1 MQLENKCLVPADRD
15 TTWELVMDIPR
26 VAACIPGVNDVTL
39 VSDDKFNAVMQVRI
53 GPMRLSFSGT
63 ILIVDQDKQK
73 GEARFRVEAAD
84 RRLGGSFRA
93 DMILRLNPLSETQT
107 ELSIE
112 SDVAFMGK
120 LGELGQPLIRRKAGN
135 TLEDFARNLSQQVNS
150 PPA

>member
-1 MQLENKCLVPADRD
+1 MQLENRCLVPADRD
-15 TTWELVMDIPR
+15 TTWDLVMDIPR
-26 VAACIPGVNDVTL
+26 VATCIPGVNNVTPAG
-39 VSDDKFNAVMQVRI
+39 DDKFDAVMEVRI
-53 GPMRLSFSGT
+53 GPMRLNFSGT
-63 ILIVDQDKQK
+63 ILVVDQDRQK

-84 RRLGGSFRA
+84 RRLGGSIRA
-93 DMILRLNPLSETQT
+93 EMTMQLNPLSETQT

-150 PPA
+150 PTG

>member
-26 VAACIPGVNDVTL
+26 VAACIPGVNDVTP

-150 PPA
+150 PPS

>member
-15 TTWELVMDIPR
+15 TTWKLVMDIPR
-26 VAACIPGVNDVTL
+26 VAACIPGVNDVTP
-39 VSDDKFNAVMQVRI
+39 VGDDKFNAVMQVRI

-93 DMILRLNPLSETQT
+93 DMTLRLNPLSETQT

-150 PPA
+150 SPS

>member
-26 VAACIPGVNDVTL
+26 VAACIPGVNDVTP
-39 VSDDKFNAVMQVRI
+39 VGDDKFNAVMQVRI

-150 PPA
+150 LP

>member
-26 VAACIPGVNDVTL
+26 VAACIPGVNDVTP
-39 VSDDKFNAVMQVRI
+39 VGDDKFNAVMQVRI

-150 PPA
+150 SPS

>member
-26 VAACIPGVNDVTL
+26 VAACIPGVNDVTP
-39 VSDDKFNAVMQVRI
+39 VGDDKFNAVMQVRI

-150 PPA
+150 PPS

>member
-1 MQLENKCLVPADRD
+1 MQLVNKCLVPADRD

-26 VAACIPGVNDVTL
+26 VAACIPGVNDIT
-39 VSDDKFNAVMQVRI
+39 SEGDDKFNAVMQVRI
-53 GPMRLSFSGT
+53 GPMRLTFSGT

-73 GEARFRVEAAD
+73 GEARFRVEEAD

-93 DMILRLNPLSETQT
+93 DMTLRLNPLSKTQT

-120 LGELGQPLIRRKAGN
+120 LGELGQPLIRRKAGG
-135 TLEDFARNLSQQVNS
+135 TLEDFARNLAQQVTS
-150 PPA
+150 LPS

>member
-26 VAACIPGVNDVTL
+26 VAACIPGVNDVTRAG
-39 VSDDKFNAVMQVRI
+39 DDKFNAVMQVRI

-63 ILIVDQDKQK
+63 ILIVDQNKQK

-150 PPA
+150 PLS

>member
-150 PPA
+150 PPS